1 MTREWKPGDV
11 VAVLNGAVEQIAL
24 VTASLRVSGL
34 FVETSAGDS
43 IPLECIEDGTMR
55 PLVVLDPE
63 DREQVERL
71 CAAMKSNGWTG
82 IDDDAPSDMQT
93 VLRSLVAP
101 PKPDEP
107 RGLGAV
113 VEDQSGRRWVR
124 IEPEGIAVAWTSHV
138 RGEVPKEYSWSNIAA
153 VRVLSEGVA

>member
-1 MTREWKPGDV
+1 MTREWRPGDV

-24 VTASLRVSGL
+24 VTASLV
-34 FVETSAGDS
+34 VETSADDS
-43 IPLECIEDGTMR
+43 IPLGRIEDDTMR
-55 PLVVLDPE
+55 PLVVIDPE
-63 DREQVERL
+63 DRDQVERL

-107 RGLGAV
+107 MGLGAV
-113 VEDQSGRRWVR
+113 VEDEDLRHWVR
-124 IEPEGIAVAWTSHV
+124 TGFKFPWAISYDDDS
-138 RGEVPKEYSWSNIAA
+138 GENRNYADINA